1 MKPATQEK
9 INQLQMI
16 EENLRAYSLQKQ
28 HFSAELLEVES
39 ASKEIKTAAQSFKI
53 IGNIMVAADSA
64 DLERELAEKRDK
76 LTLRLKSLEQQE
88 EKLKAKA
95 KALQSEVLSE
105 MGHGE

>member
-1 MKPATQEK
+1 
-9 INQLQMI
+9 
-16 EENLRAYSLQKQ
+16 
-28 HFSAELLEVES
+28 
-39 ASKEIKTAAQSFKI
+39 
-53 IGNIMVAADSA
+53 MVAADSA